1 MIDGASGAARL
12 ASSPRTQV
20 AVVGGAYHET
30 SLEPEL
36 ERLMG
41 SGLRAAC
48 LLSSLGHRT
57 NLSTCIDEATRQELE
72 SVAAEAG
79 VELTA
84 RSREREV
91 GFLYDTP
98 LHPPVFDARASGEA
112 LEVEA
117 EVVLGFGMLE
127 GLWSARARSLVLDP
141 QHVNVGEQLRSCRA
155 DRMALIL
162 NEHEAR
168 VAGESQNVEEAARRL
183 LALGVDVVVVK
194 RGAIGGLLVRE
205 DRFGFFGAV
214 PTAVVGPL
222 GSGDAFTAGFSHAW
236 QMEGADPLEAARFA
250 SRIAACHSTTGV
262 AQVDNSVLS
271 GLPDLLPYPS
281 APPKVYLA
289 GPFFSVGERAMIRF
303 VRSALHHVGAEVFS
317 PMHDVGRG
325 GDDVAVQD
333 MRGLMQCDSVLA
345 LLDGEDPGTLVEV
358 GWALRAGIPVVG
370 LADEAGDHAWTM
382 IRGLDAEVTS
392 DMSAAVYHA
401 VWAGIAH
408 RASHE

>member
-1 MIDGASGAARL
+1 MGDQRIAESVGPT
-12 ASSPRTQV
+12 PRKDV
-20 AVVGGAYHET
+20 AVVGGAYYET
-30 SLEPEL
+30 CLEPEL

-48 LLSSLGHRT
+48 LLSSLGHHT
-57 NLSTCIDEATRQELE
+57 VLSTCIDDTTRQELQ
-72 SVAAEAG
+72 SVAAGAG
-79 VELTA
+79 VGLDA
-84 RSREREV
+84 RSRDGRV
-91 GFLYDTP
+91 DFRYDTP
-98 LHPPVFDARASGEA
+98 LHAPTFDTGTTREA
-112 LEVEA
+112 IEVDA
-117 EVVLGFGMLE
+117 DAVLGFGMLE
-127 GLWSARARSLVLDP
+127 GVWRARARSLVLDP
-141 QHVNVGEQLRSCRA
+141 QHCSVEEQLGSCRA
-155 DRMALIL
+155 DRIALIL

-168 VAGESQNVEEAARRL
+168 AAGGTPSVEDAARRL
-183 LALGVDVVVVK
+183 LAYGVDAVVVK
-194 RGAIGGLLVRE
+194 RGALGGLLARE
-205 DRFGFFGAV
+205 EELEFFGAV
-214 PTAVVGPL
+214 PTEQVSPL
-222 GSGDAFTAGFSHAW
+222 GSGDAFSAGFSHAW
-236 QMEGADPLEAARFA
+236 QMERADPFEAVTFA

-303 VRSALHHVGAEVFS
+303 VRSALHHVGADVFS

-345 LLDGEDPGTLVEV
+345 LLDGGDPGTLVEV

-408 RASHE
+408 GASHE